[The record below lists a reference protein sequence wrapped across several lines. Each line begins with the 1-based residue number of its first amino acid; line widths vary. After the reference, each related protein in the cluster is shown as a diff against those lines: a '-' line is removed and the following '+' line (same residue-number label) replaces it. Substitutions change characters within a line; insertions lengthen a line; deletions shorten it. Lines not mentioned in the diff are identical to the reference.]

1 MLELDK
7 LLSDPYFDARIGPV
21 WRETI
26 KYLKTRKIDFLGT
39 TLFSLPE
46 LEKQEGFE
54 NVRFVYVGG
63 MEMPVGI
70 YKFWRN
76 RLKEQGKKL
85 VTSYGH
91 YIFGVFFDLP
101 GAGLTYYP
109 STPRTYLYVVDEKD
123 PFKLVKYGE
132 RGRVRGLKMDEAM
145 LWCQVERDYAE
156 RVAPCEQ
163 YKWDGVKEI
172 KTTF

>member
-1 MLELDK
+1 VLELDK

-76 RLKEQGKKL
+76 RLKEQGKTGNVL
-85 VTSYGH
+85 WTLYFWS
-91 YIFGVFFDLP
+91 IFRF
-101 GAGLTYYP
+101 A
-109 STPRTYLYVVDEKD
+109 
-123 PFKLVKYGE
+123 
-132 RGRVRGLKMDEAM
+132 
-145 LWCQVERDYAE
+145 WCRAH
-156 RVAPCEQ
+156 
-163 YKWDGVKEI
+163 I
-172 KTTF
+172 LSINTTNLFVCRR